1 MENETFFDRIKQW
14 VKNNNT
20 TIDALMYDA
29 FNGEKTK
36 ATYYGWRKRKEIPS
50 GSFIWQLAQY
60 MNVTCDWLI
69 AGNKS
74 SLTSKYQEL
83 INSLEKLDDFTKHN
97 IEIMVSA
104 LAEDVN
110 KNINK
115 NIKG

>member
-1 MENETFFDRIKQW
+1 
-14 VKNNNT
+14 
-20 TIDALMYDA
+20 
-29 FNGEKTK
+29 
-36 ATYYGWRKRKEIPS
+36 
-50 GSFIWQLAQY
+50 